1 MSVIGSALSGTNT
14 IAPGSSTWC
23 SRRKPPRVLPA
34 QGVPV
39 RGLPAQGMPAQGLL
53 LAQGLLV
60 ALMPVQEGL
69 PAKVLAAQH
78 LGPAGCVRS

>member
-23 SRRKPPRVLPA
+23 SRRKPPA

-39 RGLPAQGMPAQGLL
+39 QDLPAQGMPAQGLL
-53 LAQGLLV
+53 LAQGLVL